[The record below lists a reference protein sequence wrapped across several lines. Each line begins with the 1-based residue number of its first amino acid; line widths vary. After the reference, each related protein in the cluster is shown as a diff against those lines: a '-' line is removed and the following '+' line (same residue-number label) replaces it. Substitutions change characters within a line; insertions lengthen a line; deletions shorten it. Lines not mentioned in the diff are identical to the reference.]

1 MNVWSDDASAICVY
15 KRRELWFQLSVRTII
30 IGKRRGGRKGKGKG
44 VFQETGRQIAESSE
58 IGNSTKEKTFK
69 KAQATRQKKSRREE
83 KKS

>member
-1 MNVWSDDASAICVY
+1 MGKGVVVSDLDKVV
-15 KRRELWFQLSVRTII
+15 SVRTII